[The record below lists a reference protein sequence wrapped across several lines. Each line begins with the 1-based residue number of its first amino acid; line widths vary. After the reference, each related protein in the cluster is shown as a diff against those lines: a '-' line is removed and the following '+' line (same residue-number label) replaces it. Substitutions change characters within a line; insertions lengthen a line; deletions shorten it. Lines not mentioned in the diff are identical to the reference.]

1 MDSIQLKTDL
11 HRLIDQ
17 IEDSRLLQAVHMIL
31 AREVGQ
37 DQPVDW
43 DQLSADEKQAISEG
57 LDDIANGHVSSHEE
71 VMGRIKSKFGL

>member
-17 IEDSRLLQAVHMIL
+17 IEDSRLLQAVHTIL

-43 DQLSADEKQAISEG
+43 DQLSTAEKQAISEG
-57 LDDIANGHVSSHEE
+57 LDDIAKGHVSSHEE
-71 VMGRIKSKFGL
+71 VMSRIKSKFGL